1 MKQNEVVKILS
12 LIKDINLETEKCY
25 SEILQLT
32 KGFAKKY
39 QDLLPKM
46 PYNINIIDELHINEN
61 AHSRILTKLLRFK
74 NPDGRYEILESLL
87 QYIANDMHCE
97 KFSKIKVTQP
107 IITQEKC
114 RIDLWVRDRK
124 GGYAIIFENK
134 VYNAKDQEGQIHRY
148 IERTI
153 QENYKEEQIFV
164 IYLPKYEKDPEDQ
177 SWGEYKNEFKERYAS
192 VSFRNGILPWL
203 KKYVLLKVNTK
214 DKLLLAAVTQYIDYL
229 EGIFNLRTINNKT
242 NMELQEFISKEIFNG
257 SESTTEKIKV
267 VERKLA
273 DIGSLNN
280 QLSTMK
286 DKYQREWLK
295 EIFRNNQPAEY
306 KDDKIVKK
314 VGDWT
319 IILGLGDKQPWW
331 GVNGKTKNMK
341 ALIMNIN
348 EKMNIDETSLH
359 KKDDGYLVWCY
370 TSFENGE
377 SRFHK
382 LIKVLSEL

>member
-1 MKQNEVVKILS
+1 
-12 LIKDINLETEKCY
+12 
-25 SEILQLT
+25 
-32 KGFAKKY
+32 
-39 QDLLPKM
+39 
-46 PYNINIIDELHINEN
+46 
-61 AHSRILTKLLRFK
+61 
-74 NPDGRYEILESLL
+74 
-87 QYIANDMHCE
+87 
-97 KFSKIKVTQP
+97 
-107 IITQEKC
+107 
-114 RIDLWVRDRK
+114 
-124 GGYAIIFENK
+124 
-134 VYNAKDQEGQIHRY
+134 
-148 IERTI
+148 
-153 QENYKEEQIFV
+153 
-164 IYLPKYEKDPEDQ
+164 
-177 SWGEYKNEFKERYAS
+177 
-192 VSFRNGILPWL
+192 
-203 KKYVLLKVNTK
+203 
-214 DKLLLAAVTQYIDYL
+214 
-229 EGIFNLRTINNKT
+229 
-242 NMELQEFISKEIFNG
+242 MELQEFISKEIFNG

-273 DIGSLNN
+273 DIDSLNN

-319 IILGLGDKQPWW
+319 ITLGLGDKQPWW
-331 GVNGKTKNMK
+331 GVNGKTKDMK

-382 LIKVLSEL
+382 LIKILSEL